1 MFMSQAWSNSGEGML
16 SIPIVWL
23 CAFCAWP
30 AVPLCYYVYLL
41 KKSTTDE
48 IGNLGK
54 AIVVHV
60 CVPDQKTNYS
70 TISFGKQMGRW
81 QMISNMKR
89 SYEYVT
95 HKKQSRIVYRWEW
108 EVYSVTPVC
117 EAHKTLIN
125 PFKKNVVS
133 LFL

>member
-1 MFMSQAWSNSGEGML
+1 MSQAWSNSGEGML

-23 CAFCAWP
+23 CAFCARP

-41 KKSTTDE
+41 QKSTTDA

-81 QMISNMKR
+81 QTTDPQ
-89 SYEYVT
+89 YEKKLRVCKN
-95 HKKQSRIVYRWEW
+95 KKQSRIVYR
-108 EVYSVTPVC
+108 
-117 EAHKTLIN
+117 
-125 PFKKNVVS
+125 
-133 LFL
+133 

>member
-1 MFMSQAWSNSGEGML
+1 MC
-16 SIPIVWL
+16 I
-23 CAFCAWP
+23 
-30 AVPLCYYVYLL
+30 YY

-81 QMISNMKR
+81 PDLQ
-89 SYEYVT
+89 YE
-95 HKKQSRIVYRWEW
+95 KKLR
-108 EVYSVTPVC
+108 VC
-117 EAHKTLIN
+117 NTQKT
-125 PFKKNVVS
+125 K
-133 LFL
+133 

>member
-1 MFMSQAWSNSGEGML
+1 MC
-16 SIPIVWL
+16 I
-23 CAFCAWP
+23 
-30 AVPLCYYVYLL
+30 YY

-81 QMISNMKR
+81 QTTDLQYEK
-89 SYEYVT
+89 SYEYVK
-95 HKKQSRIVYRWEW
+95 HKKQSRIVYR
-108 EVYSVTPVC
+108 
-117 EAHKTLIN
+117 
-125 PFKKNVVS
+125 
-133 LFL
+133 

>member
-1 MFMSQAWSNSGEGML
+1 MSQAWSNSGEGML

-23 CAFCAWP
+23 CAFCARP

-54 AIVVHV
+54 DIVVHV

-81 QMISNMKR
+81 QTTDLQYKKKLRVCKKTKNKVELYIGENGRCSR
-89 SYEYVT
+89 S
-95 HKKQSRIVYRWEW
+95 HQSVRP
-108 EVYSVTPVC
+108 T
-117 EAHKTLIN
+117 KL
-125 PFKKNVVS
+125 
-133 LFL
+133 